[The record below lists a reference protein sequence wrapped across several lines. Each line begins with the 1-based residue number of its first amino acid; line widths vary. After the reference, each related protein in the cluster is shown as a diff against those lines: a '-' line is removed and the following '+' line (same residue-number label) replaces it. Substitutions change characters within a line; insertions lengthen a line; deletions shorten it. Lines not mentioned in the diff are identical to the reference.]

1 MQHFKA
7 TVVKFDIAY
16 PYGEKH
22 DEYAKLATDGAEID
36 NLLIAEVGIK
46 DYGDKDNEE
55 LGKKYG
61 VEKAKF
67 PTVLLFV
74 LDESTGKMEQ
84 FRFPEEESFKAD
96 NLKGFIRKH
105 AGIYMPLPGCLE
117 EFDKLSEKLVNAK
130 SASKDIKVS

>member
-1 MQHFKA
+1 M
-7 TVVKFDIAY
+7 KFDIAY

-22 DEYAKLATDGAEID
+22 DEYAKLASDAAD
-36 NLLIAEVGIK
+36 VDDLLVAEVGIK

-61 VEKAKF
+61 VEKAQV

-74 LDESTGKMEQ
+74 ADGDGGKARQ
-84 FRFPEEESFKAD
+84 FRFPAGEDFKAD

-117 EFDKLSEKLVNAK
+117 EFDRLAENLIRAK
-130 SASKDIKVS
+130 SSSKRRAGHLEIGSS